1 MDKECDV
8 VMKMNANE
16 LKELSGGNIS
26 MVWIIGT
33 GGVISFLI
41 GILAGVGHPKE
52 GK

>member
-16 LKELSGGNIS
+16 LKEIYGGNIS
-26 MVWIIGT
+26 MGWIIGT

-41 GILAGVGHPKE
+41 GILDGFVHPKE
-52 GK
+52 CK